1 MASRVYRSLIH
12 PARGRLLA
20 SQAAAAHDVDT
31 SSSLQPATKVSK
43 LGNGITVA
51 SLENYSP
58 ISHVSIV
65 VKAGSR
71 YESGDNL
78 GISHL
83 LRNMA
88 GMGTKESTAFGL
100 TRTVQQSGANYTC
113 TTSREFVTY
122 QIDCLRDELDNVIG
136 LVKSAVTVPAF
147 KPWEIKEAAASMTL
161 DKAVLK
167 TQLPLQVFELLHYAA
182 FRSTLGNSIYASDSM
197 IGRFSPEILHQYVA
211 DHYTADRMAVVGIGV
226 DHEHLQHLVGQFQ
239 CSPSSGISDAKAKY
253 CGGEI
258 RVESKNDM
266 VTAAVATEGPCIN
279 GRTKRL
285 PSKDLLP
292 ACIMQ
297 MIMGTGPFV
306 KYSTNNKISR
316 LGKAAGSATTAPFGI
331 SCISGAY
338 SDGGIFGF
346 AATADKSDI
355 GKVLKAAFGEF
366 ASITKSGFSEE
377 EISRAKNQLKAAV
390 LMNAE
395 DSNLVLKEM
404 AEQLLIAGGLAD
416 ITDILAQIDA
426 ITISDVNTVSKK
438 IINGKPSMAAVG
450 NLSQTP
456 YLDELYK

>member
-1 MASRVYRSLIH
+1 MASRVCRSLIH
-12 PARGRLLA
+12 PVRGRLLT
-20 SQAAAAHDVDT
+20 SQAAAVHDVDT
-31 SSSLQPATKVSK
+31 SSSLQPVTKVSK

-51 SLENYSP
+51 SLETYSP

-88 GMGTKESTAFGL
+88 GMGTKETTAFGL

-113 TTSREFVTY
+113 STSREFITY

-136 LVKSAVTVPAF
+136 MVKNAVTMPAF
-147 KPWEIKEAAASMTL
+147 KPWEIKETAASMTL
-161 DKAVLK
+161 DKAILK

-182 FRSTLGNSIYASDSM
+182 FRNTLGNSIYASDSM
-197 IGRFSPEILHQYVA
+197 IGKFSSELLHQYVA

-226 DHEHLQHLVGQFQ
+226 DHEHLQYLVGQFQ

-258 RVESKNDM
+258 RVEAKNDM
-266 VTAAVATEGPCIN
+266 VTAAVATEGPC
-279 GRTKRL
+279 L

-316 LGKAAGSATTAPFGI
+316 LGKAAGSATSAPFGI
-331 SCISGAY
+331 SCISSAY

-346 AATADKSDI
+346 AATADKADI

-426 ITISDVNTVSKK
+426 VTISDVNTVSKK